1 MGLSAPERLGPRLL
15 ACQGLAGYN
24 DATLQGAAT
33 RGQDHRSN
41 LKEAGKPVM
50 NKDKRS
56 RLEACK
62 IVSGILA
69 VLALAA
75 PSAHARRLIISYRH
89 GTAAK
94 SLRDQVIE
102 RLRASRLFDIADSA
116 GGGEFMAQVVEVP
129 DSEDASPVDIQGAS
143 AKIASQGGF
152 DSQDVQVEEDFW
164 TNWLRGVSFQ
174 RTPFLDGASMGD
186 LGIAPL
192 SGRLTRPA
200 SSDGKGPAPTPAPG
214 QNVKP
219 QLPWG
224 VARVDAPAAWP
235 ATKGAGVKVCVV
247 DTGVDPSHPDLAGV
261 VAGGV
266 NIIAGNNDFSD
277 DNGHGTHV
285 AGTIAAIGRYAAMVQ
300 GKPTLVVGVA
310 PRVSIYAVKVMNAQG
325 EGRLSDIV
333 RGIMWCANHKAQVMN
348 MSLGSD
354 TPAVSEERAV
364 TYAQAH
370 GVVPIA
376 ASGNTGKDVGYP
388 AAYPEVIAVGASDAN
403 DQVASFSSR
412 GPQVRFIAPGDQ
424 IISTWMNG
432 GYAAASGTSMA
443 SPHVAALA
451 ALAVSEGARGFN
463 QVLSTLQA
471 AATPLKGLTKKQ
483 QGFGM
488 IDAKKLVR

>member
-1 MGLSAPERLGPRLL
+1 
-15 ACQGLAGYN
+15 
-24 DATLQGAAT
+24 
-33 RGQDHRSN
+33 
-41 LKEAGKPVM
+41 M

-56 RLEACK
+56 GLEAFK
-62 IVSGILA
+62 TILGIFA

-94 SLRDQVIE
+94 SLRDRVIE
-102 RLRASRLFDIADSA
+102 RLRASRLFNIADSE

-129 DSEDASPVDIQGAS
+129 DTEDSSPVDIQGVS
-143 AKIASQGGF
+143 AKIAGQEGF

-164 TNWLRGVSFQ
+164 TNWLHGVSFQ
-174 RTPFLDGASMGD
+174 KTPFLDGASMGD
-186 LGIAPL
+186 LGIPPL
-192 SGRLTRPA
+192 SSQLMRSAPA
-200 SSDGKGPAPTPAPG
+200 DSNGKKPSPKPAPG
-214 QNVKP
+214 ANVKP

-247 DTGVDPSHPDLAGV
+247 DTGVDPNHADLAGV

-266 NIIAGNNDFSD
+266 NIIAGNNDYAD

-285 AGTIAAIGRYAAMVQ
+285 AGTIAAIGRYAATVQ
-300 GKPTLVVGVA
+300 GKATLVVGVA
-310 PRVSIYAVKVMNAQG
+310 PQVSIYAVKVMNAQG

-333 RGIMWCANHKAQVMN
+333 RGIMWCADHKAQVMN

-364 TYAQAH
+364 KYAQAH

-376 ASGNTGKDVGYP
+376 ASGNSGKAVGYP
-388 AAYPEVIAVGASDAN
+388 AAYPEVIAVGASDIN
-403 DQVASFSSR
+403 DQVTSFSSR
-412 GPQVRFIAPGDQ
+412 GPQVRFIAPGDK
-424 IISTWMNG
+424 IVSTWMNG
-432 GYAAASGTSMA
+432 GYAMASGTSMA

-451 ALAVSEGARGFN
+451 ALAVSEGARGFD
-463 QVLSTLQA
+463 QVLSRLQA
-471 AATPLKGLTKKQ
+471 AATPLKGLTKDQ

-488 IDAKKLVR
+488 IDAKKLLR